1 MLGSA
6 PACPYTY
13 ICVRTGSRI
22 AKLFRANRR
31 GNPFKTTSQSKKRPP
46 KPFDAPP
53 GPHIIPGTLRPKT
66 NLQLSPSSKTSI
78 TFPYENGSQ
87 SADICE
93 RVRESASQAARA
105 YRVPTRRFNSPL
117 PSLPPRPPPP
127 PILSVL
133 FSILRLHC
141 EHGLGGPTEVAIH
154 HPLRFSAR
162 RMGPYRYALNSSLS
176 GLGFLSSF

>member
-13 ICVRTGSRI
+13 ICVRTGSRV

-117 PSLPPRPPPP
+117 PFLPHLPRYSPFYFPSFVFTVNMVLEGRPRLP
-127 PILSVL
+127 SIIRLDSQPAEWGPIAMRSIRRSVD
-133 FSILRLHC
+133 
-141 EHGLGGPTEVAIH
+141 
-154 HPLRFSAR
+154 
-162 RMGPYRYALNSSLS
+162 
-176 GLGFLSSF
+176 